1 MGSIT
6 PVSGLDQPTSGF
18 DKIRQR
24 RAASGRLVA
33 GIAAV
38 SNSDMFKE
46 PTEGLPLAQ
55 DFSNYFSPESLSRQ
69 VCVLKKAAGYL
80 KKEGIISLGGGL
92 PSSEYFPFSEVSL
105 RVPMPPDF
113 SEKSMKT
120 VTIGK
125 HDARDG
131 VSEYDLSIALNY
143 NQATGSAQMMRFIT
157 EHVELVFKP
166 PYADWQV
173 CQTIGSTG
181 ALEQA
186 IRLLC
191 DRGRGDAVVTEEY
204 TYASALQAIQPQG
217 IRVFGVKM
225 DDEGM
230 IPEELEDLL
239 SSWDAEARGCRRPH
253 VLYTVPSGQNPTGAT
268 QSLAR
273 RRSLYAVC
281 RRYNIY
287 VLEDEPYYF
296 LQMEPYVGGGGS
308 SNGTGPDTSKSL
320 ESFLGSLVPSYLSLD
335 TDGRVMRMDSFSK
348 ILTPGARIGWIT
360 ASRQVIQG
368 FLRHAEVSNQGPG
381 GVSQILLWKL
391 LDETWGH
398 EGYVAW
404 LRNLRSSYTARRNTL
419 LKACD
424 EVLPREVVT
433 WTPPAAGMFLW
444 LKVDH
449 TKHPDY
455 PQKSILDL
463 EEEIFLGAIDDG
475 VLCARGSWFRA
486 EPDTAPT
493 ELFFRTTYA
502 AASEEAMTVAVGRL
516 AAAIRR
522 SFKLSG

>member
-1 MGSIT
+1 
-6 PVSGLDQPTSGF
+6 
-18 DKIRQR
+18 
-24 RAASGRLVA
+24 
-33 GIAAV
+33 
-38 SNSDMFKE
+38 
-46 PTEGLPLAQ
+46 
-55 DFSNYFSPESLSRQ
+55 
-69 VCVLKKAAGYL
+69 LKKAAGYL

-92 PSSEYFPFSEVSL
+92 PSSEYFPFSEVAL

-113 SEKSMKT
+113 SEKSMQT

-125 HDARDG
+125 HDAHEG

-143 NQATGSAQMMRFIT
+143 NQATGSAQMMRFLT
-157 EHVELVFKP
+157 EHVELIFNP

-225 DDEGM
+225 DEEGM
-230 IPEELEDLL
+230 IPSELDHLL
-239 SSWDAEARGCRRPH
+239 SSWDAEARDCRRPH

-268 QSLAR
+268 QSVER
-273 RRSLYAVC
+273 RRHLYAVC
-281 RRYNIY
+281 QRYNVF

-296 LQMEPYVGGGGS
+296 LQMEPYLGKEFAQDAP
-308 SNGTGPDTSKSL
+308 TDHTTKSL
-320 ESFLGSLVPSYLSLD
+320 ESFLGSLVPSYLSID

-348 ILTPGARIGWIT
+348 ILTPGARMGWIT

-381 GVSQILLWKL
+381 GVSQIVLWKL

-404 LRNLRSSYTARRNTL
+404 LRHLRTSYTARRNTL

-424 EVLPREVVT
+424 ELLPCDIVT
-433 WTPPAAGMFLW
+433 WTPPAAGMFVSL
-444 LKVDH
+444 
-449 TKHPDY
+449 P
-455 PQKSILDL
+455 
-463 EEEIFLGAIDDG
+463 
-475 VLCARGSWFRA
+475 LCQC
-486 EPDTAPT
+486 
-493 ELFFRTTYA
+493 
-502 AASEEAMTVAVGRL
+502 
-516 AAAIRR
+516 
-522 SFKLSG
+522 SFGTDSCSSG